1 MRVLLTGATGFVGS
15 HVLARLL
22 RDGDHSVAVVLR
34 AASAR
39 WRIADLLGRVHVI
52 EGDLARASELA
63 EPVGR
68 FSPEAV
74 LHLAWGHVADREQSP
89 LLQVDNVRD
98 TVQLV
103 TLAHSA
109 GARHFLG
116 AGSQAEYGPCPHGID
131 EGQPTRP
138 STPYG
143 IAKLC
148 AGLLAEQ
155 MCRAL
160 DMRYAW
166 FRIFSAYGP
175 MDLPTTMISRVGRAL
190 LSGER
195 PATTRGDQLW
205 DYLYVADAAEAIHGV
220 LEEPAARGVFN
231 LGSGRVQTIRSVIE
245 RLRDLIRPGA
255 ELGLGEL
262 AYGPDQLMHLEA
274 NVERV
279 RRTIGWEAVTD
290 LDTGLSNT
298 VAWLRRV
305 QGS

>member
-15 HVLARLL
+15 HVLARLM
-22 RDGDHSVAVVLR
+22 RDGEHSVAVVLR
-34 AASAR
+34 AGSAR
-39 WRIADLLGRVHVI
+39 WRIAELLGRVHVI
-52 EGDLARASELA
+52 EGDLAQPAELA

-68 FSPEAV
+68 FGPEAV
-74 LHLAWGHVADREQSP
+74 LHLAWGHVADRERSP
-89 LLQVDNVRD
+89 LLQIDNVRD
-98 TVQLV
+98 TVELV
-103 TLAHSA
+103 ALAHSV

-116 AGSQAEYGPCPHGID
+116 TGSQAEYGSCPYRID
-131 EGQPTRP
+131 ERQPTRP

-143 IAKLC
+143 TAKLC

-155 MCRAL
+155 MCRSL
-160 DMRYAW
+160 GMRFAW
-166 FRIFSAYGP
+166 LRLFSAYGP
-175 MDLPTTMISRVGRAL
+175 MDLPTTMISTVGRAL

-195 PATTRGDQLW
+195 PVTTRGDQAW
-205 DYLYVADAAEAIHGV
+205 DYVYVADAAEAIHGV
-220 LEEPAARGVFN
+220 LNEPSASGVFN

-274 NVERV
+274 DVERL
-279 RRTIGWEAVTD
+279 RHSIGWDAVTD
-290 LDTGLSNT
+290 LDTGLSHT